1 MLVNYMEILVE
12 EAINDLIIKHPSLK
26 TELNKQDIIDIKIFS
41 LNRLSPSY
49 TTREKGYV
57 FTKAKMMD
65 IQSKINIVSIVALGV
80 EEMIS
85 RKKQKFEFWEFPKLD
100 QIKK

>member
-1 MLVNYMEILVE
+1 MLINYMEILVQ
-12 EAINDLIIKHPSLK
+12 EAIDDLIIKYPNLK
-26 TELNKQDIIDIKIFS
+26 TELNKQDFIDIKIFS
-41 LNRLSPSY
+41 LNRLNPSY

-57 FTKAKMMD
+57 YTKAKMMD

-80 EEMIS
+80 EEIIS

-100 QIKK
+100 KIKK